1 MKQYLGL
8 QGARLNHATIAL
20 IVGPAFTCF
29 GWNQAVFG
37 GVLTLDSFVQT
48 FPTLDTINTTGA
60 VRHYNS
66 QIQGQSARPH
76 CWPKC

>member
-1 MKQYLGL
+1 MKKYFGL
-8 QGARLNHATIAL
+8 TGYKLNHATIAL

-29 GWNQAVFG
+29 GWNQAVLG

-60 VRHYNS
+60 VRSYNS
-66 QIQGQSARPH
+66 QIQG
-76 CWPKC
+76 